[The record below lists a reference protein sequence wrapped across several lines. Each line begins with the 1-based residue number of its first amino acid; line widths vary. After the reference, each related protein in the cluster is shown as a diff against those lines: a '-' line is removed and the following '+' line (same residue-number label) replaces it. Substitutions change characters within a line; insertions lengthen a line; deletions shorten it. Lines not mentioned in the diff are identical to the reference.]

1 MLPSQFNQFQ
11 PRTMC
16 LRWLNRMR
24 YFWFAA
30 IAMVAVL
37 NARSSAQVSAPQFLP
52 VTAEW
57 CLSGSSQ
64 SYQKQPVCIA
74 LEVADDHNKR
84 RIGLMRRPPLPPLQG
99 MLFVF
104 HNAFPISMWMLNTPA
119 SLDMLFILN
128 NQVIAIEPQVPPC
141 RAIPCPSYFA
151 DRDGDEL
158 PDVVDAVIE
167 LRSGET
173 QRLGIQVN
181 DSVEIRS
188 VDERT

>member
-1 MLPSQFNQFQ
+1 MPLNQFNQLQ
-11 PRTMC
+11 PITMC
-16 LRWLNRMR
+16 LRRLNRTR
-24 YFWFAA
+24 CFWFAA

-37 NARSSAQVSAPQFLP
+37 SAKSSAQVSAPQFLP

-57 CLSGSSQ
+57 CLSGSSKAH
-64 SYQKQPVCIA
+64 QKQPVCIA

-84 RIGLMRRPPLPPLQG
+84 RIGLMRRPPLPPRQG

-128 NQVIAIEPQVPPC
+128 DQVIAIESQVPPC

-158 PDVVDAVIE
+158 PDAVDAVIE
-167 LRSGET
+167 LRSGEV

-188 VDERT
+188 VDEHT